1 MKKTNKLFIKLSL
14 LMLIPLAIISC
25 KKDAYLTDGGVSNP
39 NTPLSTY
46 DYLKNN
52 KYHQFDT
59 VLMLADHFN
68 LKDSINNAK
77 TFFAFTDMSLRLLIT
92 NLKIDSLSELE
103 DSVTQNLFRQYMFRQ
118 TINLS
123 QATLVE
129 VPYTNDAGVKSA
141 IKYTAANQT
150 IYLDGANVAFP
161 YNVLDY
167 VKVNGAVDGSS
178 GIAAT
183 DSVDVVI
190 PCQTTGIK
198 TSTGTT
204 LHVLA
209 NNAILNKL

>member
-1 MKKTNKLFIKLSL
+1 MSYGNIWPFNNIGYHLDEQIIFEDFNGKIVMK
-14 LMLIPLAIISC
+14 
-25 KKDAYLTDGGVSNP
+25 
-39 NTPLSTY
+39 
-46 DYLKNN
+46 
-52 KYHQFDT
+52 T
-59 VLMLADHFN
+59 VLLFYTCPFDLVLQYTRTVRNHSFTKHSN
-68 LKDSINNAK
+68 IIQQRSIEWIC
-77 TFFAFTDMSLRLLIT
+77 D
-92 NLKIDSLSELE
+92 KIDSLNQLE

-129 VPYTNDAGVKSA
+129 VPYANNAGVKSA
-141 IKYTAANQT
+141 IKYTAANQVV
-150 IYLDGANVAFP
+150 YLDGANVAFP
-161 YNVLDY
+161 YNTLDY

-209 NNAILNKL
+209 NSAILNKL

>member
-1 MKKTNKLFIKLSL
+1 MKKTNKLFIKLLL
-14 LMLIPLAIISC
+14 LMLIPLAIIGC
-25 KKDAYLTDGGVSNP
+25 KKDGYLTDGGVSNP

-77 TFFAFTDMSLRLLIT
+77 TFFAFTDMSLRLLIR
-92 NLKIDSLSELE
+92 NLQIDSLNQLE

-129 VPYTNDAGVKSA
+129 VPYANKAGVKSA
-141 IKYTAANQT
+141 IKYTAANQVV
-150 IYLDGANVAFP
+150 YLDGANVAFP
-161 YNVLDY
+161 YNTLEY